1 MNYLADTV
9 ALIRHMEQ
17 HPALGQ
23 RARRIFQEADAGY
36 HRIYISSISLMEI
49 LYLSEARKIVLK
61 IQDVIT
67 AAAASSNYLI
77 YPVDAQVIVSA
88 AEIDDIRELHDR
100 IIAGTARHLAVPIST
115 SDQILSR
122 SKHIS
127 TIWI

>member
-1 MNYLADTV
+1 MDYLADTV

-23 RARRIFQEADAGY
+23 RARRILQEADVGH
-36 HRIYISSISLMEI
+36 HRIYLSGISLMEI
-49 LYLSEARKIVLK
+49 LYLSDARKIVLK
-61 IQDVIT
+61 LQDVI
-67 AAAASSNYLI
+67 AALATSSNYLV

-100 IIAGTARHLAVPIST
+100 IIAGTAKHLAVPVLT
-115 SDQILSR
+115 SDQILTR

-127 TIWI
+127 TIWV